1 MCDAPAPNELLCI
14 YEWMIFD
21 IFTTSTPIHG
31 HRSHPS
37 YYSDIVMVSGLCLC
51 AVLYLHTFHEAK
63 SKQRNL
69 FCFFLSITK
78 FMSETKIALTTF
90 YCIFICRTKQWNE
103 HSRNVLQFE
112 FPFELFQQS
121 NGWLRIFANSQSVFK
136 QEKEQKKWL
145 SQALPK
151 QTKRSKRLVCILDL
165 ENRVRCSVNKSHKEA
180 TIQRGNEQFIEW
192 KPFLPPFSMLQQL

>member
-21 IFTTSTPIHG
+21 IFTTPTPIHG

-37 YYSDIVMVSGLCLC
+37 YYSDIVMVSGPSVC

-78 FMSETKIALTTF
+78 FVSETKIAT
-90 YCIFICRTKQWNE
+90 
-103 HSRNVLQFE
+103 
-112 FPFELFQQS
+112 FELHLQHFIVSLYVALNNEMNTAEMYCNS
-121 NGWLRIFANSQSVFK
+121 NFHLNCSNNPMADCGYLLIHNLYSNKKKSKKMVIASITEANK
-136 QEKEQKKWL
+136 
-145 SQALPK
+145 AK
-151 QTKRSKRLVCILDL
+151 QTI
-165 ENRVRCSVNKSHKEA
+165 
-180 TIQRGNEQFIEW
+180 
-192 KPFLPPFSMLQQL
+192 SMHFGFGK